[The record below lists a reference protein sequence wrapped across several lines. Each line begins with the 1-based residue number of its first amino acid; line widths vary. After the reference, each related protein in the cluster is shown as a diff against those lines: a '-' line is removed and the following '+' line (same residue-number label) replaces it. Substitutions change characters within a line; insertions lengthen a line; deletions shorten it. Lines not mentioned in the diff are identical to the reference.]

1 MSANIYMTFNRILVP
16 FDNSKLSYKA
26 VDQAIELA
34 TKELTQIFILYV
46 INEIPLPIHFSK
58 IEQKND
64 KVIISPLANQVYDEI
79 KQDMIP
85 ILENLKQRINEYNIS
100 NATEIRI
107 GDPAEVIVDF
117 AKHEKM
123 DLVVMGSIGH
133 KGFAGMFRK
142 LGSVARKVAE
152 EVTSPVFI
160 VR

>member
-1 MSANIYMTFNRILVP
+1 MTANNYMAFNRILVP

-34 TKELTQIFILYV
+34 TEELTQIFILYV
-46 INEIPLPIHFSK
+46 INEIPLPIQYSK
-58 IEQKND
+58 IEQKNENV
-64 KVIISPLANQVYDEI
+64 VISQLVNQVYNEV
-79 KQDMIP
+79 KTDMLP
-85 ILENLKQRINEYNIS
+85 ILENLKRSYNKYNIS
-100 NATEIRI
+100 ITTEIRI

-117 AKHEKM
+117 AKQDKI
-123 DLVVMGSIGH
+123 DLIVMGSIGH
-133 KGFAGMFRK
+133 KGFAGMLRK

>member
-1 MSANIYMTFNRILVP
+1 LTFNRILVP
-16 FDNSKLSYKA
+16 FDNSELSYKA
-26 VDQAIELA
+26 VDQALELA
-34 TKELTQIFILYV
+34 TEELTQIFILYV
-46 INEIPLPIHFSK
+46 INEIPLPIHLSK

-64 KVIISPLANQVYDEI
+64 NVVISPLVNQVYNEV
-79 KQDMIP
+79 KHDMIP
-85 ILENLKQRINEYNIS
+85 ILDNIKQGNNKYNIVI
-100 NATEIRI
+100 ATEIRI

-117 AKHEKM
+117 AKQEKI
-123 DLVVMGSIGH
+123 DLIVMGSIGH